1 MVLSV
6 GSVLQIAKMKVFAVV
21 LAAVA
26 SVSCDPYTIGQVAYG
41 YGHPAG
47 VVTGVDYGHGLVS
60 GVGAIGNRAVY
71 GVHHGYYGKRDA
83 EPWTIGQVAAG
94 LPLHNAALDGRLHNP
109 GVITGVS
116 YGHHGLYYGKREA
129 EAEPYT
135 LGHPH
140 NVGYTAYV
148 SHGLGYGHGLYYGKR
163 EAEAEPKPYTLGQ
176 VAAGLPVYNAYAT
189 GHPHNVGYTAYVSH
203 GLGYGHGLY
212 YGKRE
217 AEAEPKPYTLG
228 QVAAGLPIA
237 NAYATG

>member
-71 GVHHGYYGKRDA
+71 GVHHGYYGKR
-83 EPWTIGQVAAG
+83 
-94 LPLHNAALDGRLHNP
+94 
-109 GVITGVS
+109 
-116 YGHHGLYYGKREA
+116 EA

-135 LGHPH
+135 LGSCCWSTYCQCLCHWTPPQCWIH
-140 NVGYTAYV
+140 C
-148 SHGLGYGHGLYYGKR
+148 LC
-163 EAEAEPKPYTLGQ
+163 
-176 VAAGLPVYNAYAT
+176 LPWT
-189 GHPHNVGYTAYVSH
+189 WIWSWS
-203 GLGYGHGLY
+203 L
-212 YGKRE
+212 
-217 AEAEPKPYTLG
+217 LG

>member
-1 MVLSV
+1 M
-6 GSVLQIAKMKVFAVV
+6 G
-21 LAAVA
+21 
-26 SVSCDPYTIGQVAYG
+26 VAYG

-135 LGHPH
+135 LGH
-140 NVGYTAYV
+140 V
-148 SHGLGYGHGLYYGKR
+148 HGLYYGKR

-203 GLGYGHGLY
+203 GYGLPY
-212 YGKRE
+212 YG
-217 AEAEPKPYTLG
+217 
-228 QVAAGLPIA
+228 
-237 NAYATG
+237 

>member
-83 EPWTIGQVAAG
+83 EPWTLGQVAAG

-116 YGHHGLYYGKREA
+116 YGHHGLHYGKREA

-135 LGHPH
+135 LGQVAAGLPIANAYATGHPH

-203 GLGYGHGLY
+203 GYGLPY
-212 YGKRE
+212 YG
-217 AEAEPKPYTLG
+217 
-228 QVAAGLPIA
+228 
-237 NAYATG
+237 

>member
-1 MVLSV
+1 M

-94 LPLHNAALDGRLHNP
+94 LPIANAYA
-109 GVITGVS
+109 T
-116 YGHHGLYYGKREA
+116 
-129 EAEPYT
+129 
-135 LGHPH
+135 GHPH

-203 GLGYGHGLY
+203 G
-212 YGKRE
+212 
-217 AEAEPKPYTLG
+217 
-228 QVAAGLPIA
+228 
-237 NAYATG
+237 

>member
-1 MVLSV
+1 
-6 GSVLQIAKMKVFAVV
+6 MKVFAVV

-41 YGHPAG
+41 YGH
-47 VVTGVDYGHGLVS
+47 
-60 GVGAIGNRAVY
+60 
-71 GVHHGYYGKRDA
+71 
-83 EPWTIGQVAAG
+83 AAR
-94 LPLHNAALDGRLHNP
+94 DGRLHNP

-135 LGHPH
+135 LGQVAAGLPIANPYATGHPH

-163 EAEAEPKPYTLGQ
+163 EAEADPKPYTLGQ

-203 GLGYGHGLY
+203 GY
-212 YGKRE
+212 
-217 AEAEPKPYTLG
+217 
-228 QVAAGLPIA
+228 GLPVY
-237 NAYATG
+237 NAYATGHPHNVGY